1 MAEVA
6 QAGSSDSPAAPTDD
20 IAAKVSAVYALLPV
34 LHQQAAVGA
43 AAASAA
49 RAEVAELAA
58 QEEADAARHA
68 AAAERA
74 AAEKSARA
82 ASSAQLAER
91 SHLHATAIVESIAG
105 MDEELEAAARSHAA
119 TVSELATNHAQV
131 EDEVARAAA
140 STGVQLTRGGST
152 PTGDEPPGSDAYIS
166 GAPR

>member
-1 MAEVA
+1 MA
-6 QAGSSDSPAAPTDD
+6 QAGSSAPAAPTDD